1 MKKKILVMVLALTM
15 SVTTF
20 AQFAK
25 GTSYASAG
33 LTGASLNYTG
43 SEKWRCDVGAKLG
56 YLLDDCWMALVQGEF
71 NYRRYQPNELTLG
84 IGVRYYIIDNG
95 IFLGGGVNYQ
105 HRPGVE
111 GSCIDDFMPTVH
123 IGYAH
128 FLSRSVTIEPEVY
141 YNQSFKKHEDYSGL
155 GFRLNF
161 GIYLEDLF

>member
-1 MKKKILVMVLALTM
+1 
-15 SVTTF
+15 
-20 AQFAK
+20 
-25 GTSYASAG
+25 
-33 LTGASLNYTG
+33 
-43 SEKWRCDVGAKLG
+43 
-56 YLLDDCWMALVQGEF
+56 
-71 NYRRYQPNELTLG
+71 
-84 IGVRYYIIDNG
+84 
-95 IFLGGGVNYQ
+95 VNYQ

-123 IGYAH
+123 IGYAY